1 MHAMPKGLNGI
12 KLDLNESDMNDCPET
27 DGFRS
32 FAEYLLN
39 KYLLQDS
46 KFSFHQW
53 NYNDSIQ
60 NGDMGITTNPLE
72 NNNLKLKSKMGH
84 GYLAQKSA
92 FKKPDTSLSNWWQ
105 QSLEWEIL
113 SKSLVIP

>member
-105 QSLEWEIL
+105 QSLYQ
-113 SKSLVIP
+113 